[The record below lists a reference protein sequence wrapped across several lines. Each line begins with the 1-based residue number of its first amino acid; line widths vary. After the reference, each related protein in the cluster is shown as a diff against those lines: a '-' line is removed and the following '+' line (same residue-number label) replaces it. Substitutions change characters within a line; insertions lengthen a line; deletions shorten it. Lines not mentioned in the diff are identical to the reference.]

1 MIEPNGIPMERNRF
15 IMNPGR
21 STTHGQQTGVT
32 AGREGPPY
40 GSTPG
45 VPVEPSPPNVPAWEM
60 IEPGRYRP
68 RRTRGSFPGREL
80 G

>member
-1 MIEPNGIPMERNRF
+1 MDKL
-15 IMNPGR
+15 
-21 STTHGQQTGVT
+21 
-32 AGREGPPY
+32 
-40 GSTPG
+40 
-45 VPVEPSPPNVPAWEM
+45 SPPAADRPAVRTSVEVPASNVPAWEM